1 MYLQYDIHTLH
12 VYGVKVTVIQVLWNK
27 KNRPQPST
35 HHDCPFFLVWSIS
48 NSAVIS
54 ANLKLRFMMHWK
66 VGLTLEQS
74 VNFSYHA
81 VLVQRFTAGK
91 EEVW

>member
-1 MYLQYDIHTLH
+1 
-12 VYGVKVTVIQVLWNK
+12 
-27 KNRPQPST
+27 
-35 HHDCPFFLVWSIS
+35 
-48 NSAVIS
+48 
-54 ANLKLRFMMHWK
+54 MMHWK

-81 VLVQRFTAGK
+81 VHVQRFTAGK